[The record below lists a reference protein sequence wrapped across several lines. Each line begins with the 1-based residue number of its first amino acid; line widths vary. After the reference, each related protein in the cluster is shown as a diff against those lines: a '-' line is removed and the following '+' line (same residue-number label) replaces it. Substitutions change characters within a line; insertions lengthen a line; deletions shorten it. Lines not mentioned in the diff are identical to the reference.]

1 MGFYKSIKKR
11 IDWVTKVKFDKR
23 TGFYKYKRFGKDI
36 YIRYPRHFLEEKW
49 NIWNCKNL
57 VYFYYLP
64 KRGDVVVDLGAGYG
78 EEAIYLSQHVS
89 GFRYIGVEGQPVIY
103 ECLSNTFNDAG
114 EEFIASPYIITNKEM
129 VKFVSQ
135 RSYAAVG
142 ETPKAYIEV
151 PVITWE
157 KFIKRYEISHID
169 LLKMN
174 IEGAEKEVIEN
185 IKDFSVIKR
194 LIISCH
200 DFRAENGEGEWYRT
214 KDLVI
219 KRLQESGYSIKKF
232 NYGISWADDWIYAER
247 N

>member
-1 MGFYKSIKKR
+1 
-11 IDWVTKVKFDKR
+11 
-23 TGFYKYKRFGKDI
+23 
-36 YIRYPRHFLEEKW
+36 
-49 NIWNCKNL
+49 
-57 VYFYYLP
+57 
-64 KRGDVVVDLGAGYG
+64 
-78 EEAIYLSQHVS
+78 
-89 GFRYIGVEGQPVIY
+89 
-103 ECLSNTFNDAG
+103 
-114 EEFIASPYIITNKEM
+114 M

-214 KDLVI
+214 KDVVI

>member
-23 TGFYKYKRFGKDI
+23 TGFYKYKRFGKYI

-57 VYFYYLP
+57 VYYYYLP

-78 EEAIYLSQHVS
+78 EEAIYLSKHVS

-157 KFIKRYEISHID
+157 KFIKRYEISKID

-185 IKDFSVIKR
+185 INDFSVIKR

-219 KRLQESGYSIKKF
+219 KRLQESGYSIKGF